1 MDILAF
7 SSCFGMMS
15 CWGKQKKTQIYFSKK
30 KIHIRHIWGHPLQN
44 IWQLYGENILQEQYN
59 MWGAHGAKMSTC
71 CTPHS
76 PPSSCSPKEAKL
88 WSANA
93 HCCQCYH
100 LFINIHPGD
109 MSKQLFS
116 DLQYVRSGI
125 LIIHI
130 LRKISHDPLLDNLFY
145 NVSCDLSFWHWSYS
159 LRACLMSLR
168 ICIVCLELYVW

>member
-15 CWGKQKKTQIYFSKK
+15 CWGKQKKTQIYFSK

-100 LFINIHPGD
+100 LFIIIHSSD

-116 DLQYVRSGI
+116 DLQYVILGI
-125 LIIHI
+125 C
-130 LRKISHDPLLDNLFY
+130 RKRALALSTWYICWFGVPNYSCSEKNFFWCLSDNF
-145 NVSCDLSFWHWSYS
+145 
-159 LRACLMSLR
+159 
-168 ICIVCLELYVW
+168 